1 MQLLWANLWLEEGW
15 RRSGQASL
23 KLHTVDTCQISEDFQ
38 KHVLHKL
45 LCVIGKLA
53 ILYICMQTLKDGY
66 GVIQADSPRH
76 YI

>member
-23 KLHTVDTCQISEDFQ
+23 KLHTVETCQISEDFQ

-45 LCVIGKLA
+45 LCVIGK
-53 ILYICMQTLKDGY
+53 QTCNTVYLHANSQRW
-66 GVIQADSPRH
+66 VRRNTS
-76 YI
+76 